1 MIEELTATEVL
12 DLANIDRPKCKVC
25 GKDIIYKDTQI
36 YFSKIKNKGVIFKGH
51 TYKSIKKVNDKEYT
65 LCVCEECLRD
75 KFPSITNISRTFNVM
90 SEMTKFAFSISDE
103 DYQNSRNRYAMTR
116 EHMIE
121 KYGVEEGNKIWE
133 NYCKRQAETNTFEYK
148 SKKYGMTEKEFKEFN
163 KSRAVTEKNL
173 IKKYGKEEGLKRWK
187 EYVEKQKITKS
198 WEYMVSVHGEEKARE
213 INKQKLLNKENFIRK
228 YGKEEGLKQW
238 DNWLKNKNNG
248 YSKISQKFFNELDCY
263 LSKIYNTKYAT
274 KNEEI
279 TFYCNSSHSNYSLDY
294 YIPELKLCIE
304 FNGGCYHGDPRVF
317 RDDEYCNPFKKLTAK
332 ELRERDKERY
342 DILEKE
348 FGIKTIVVWELDYKN
363 GIDIKDFIK
372 NELKIDIL

>member
-12 DLANIDRPKCKVC
+12 DLSNIDRPKCKVC

-36 YFSKIKNKGVIFKGH
+36 YFSKLKNKGVIFKGH

-65 LCVCEECLRD
+65 LCVCEDCLRN
-75 KFPSITNISRTFNVM
+75 KFPNITNISRTFNVM

-103 DYQNSRNRYAMTR
+103 DYQSSRNKYAMTL

-121 KYGVEEGNKIWE
+121 KYGEEEGNKIWE

-148 SKKYGMTEKEFKEFN
+148 KKKYGMTKREFKEFN

-173 IKKYGKEEGLKRWK
+173 IKKYGEEEGLKRWK
-187 EYVEKQKITKS
+187 DYVEKQKITKS
-198 WEYMVSVHGEEKARE
+198 WEYMVEKFGEEKARE
-213 INKQKLLNKENFIRK
+213 INLKKINIR
-228 YGKEEGLKQW
+228 YTF
-238 DNWLKNKNNG
+238 KNKNGNG
-248 YSKISQKFFNELDCY
+248 GICCVSKESQVFFNSIDKFI
-263 LSKIYNTKYAT
+263 SKKY
-274 KNEEI
+274 E
-279 TFYCNSSHSNYSLDY
+279 TFYANKNREFDIIANKKFCSLDY

-304 FNGGCYHGDPRVF
+304 FNGSCYHGDPRVF

-332 ELRERDKERY
+332 ELREQDQERY
-342 DILEKE
+342 KALEE
-348 FGIKTIVVWELDYKN
+348 EHGIKTYVVWELDYKN